1 MTKQEFENRVKVQV
15 TDQEYYSVIEP
26 MYMNSDVDKDE
37 FCAMWRKMNHK
48 RVKAYLADQLKRKQ
62 EQERKDRLFDLKWK
76 IECLPAEK
84 KHTFAVLY
92 CTEKQMQDLKDVG
105 IETEGWNKW
114 LQIHEQKSLSDIHY
128 DLLKFF
134 GQIR

>member
-76 IECLPAEK
+76 IECVPMAKRGLAI
-84 KHTFAVLY
+84 TFL
-92 CTEKQMQDLKDVG
+92 TDKQVQDLKEVG
-105 IETEGWNKW
+105 IEIVEYSK
-114 LQIHEQKSLSDIHY
+114 LYDFHEQKSLSTIYHE
-128 DLLKFF
+128 LVVKL
-134 GQIR
+134 GWR

>member
-1 MTKQEFENRVKVQV
+1 MTKQEFEVRAKIEV
-15 TDQEYYSVIEP
+15 TEQEYYSVIEP
-26 MYMNSDVDKDE
+26 MYMSSDVDKDE

-48 RVKAYLADQLKRKQ
+48 RVKLYLADQLKRKQ
-62 EQERKDRLFDLKWK
+62 ERERKDRLFDLKWK
-76 IECLPAEK
+76 IECLPMEK
-84 KHTFAVLY
+84 KGTLAVLY

>member
-48 RVKAYLADQLKRKQ
+48 RVKACLADQLKCKQ

>member
-92 CTEKQMQDLKDVG
+92 FTEKQMQDLKDVG

>member
-62 EQERKDRLFDLKWK
+62 EQERKDRLFDLKWE

-92 CTEKQMQDLKDVG
+92 FTEKQMQDLKDVG
-105 IETEGWNKW
+105 IETDGWNKW
-114 LQIHEQKSLSDIHY
+114 LQIHEQKRLSDIHY